1 MYDSSS
7 GKDPGA
13 ARGCAGIRLFIRF
26 SAAAI
31 RPWAYGCRRGVCVGA
46 CPEKVQAIK
55 AQINELC
62 GISTKATRKKSRMTS
77 SQWVSAGRAIT
88 GGRRECVA

>member
-1 MYDSSS
+1 MTDAERI
-7 GKDPGA
+7 KELVRLQAELNQVEAEA
-13 ARGCAGIRLFIRF
+13 A
-26 SAAAI
+26 
-31 RPWAYGCRRGVCVGA
+31 
-46 CPEKVQAIK
+46 EKVQAIK

-62 GISTKATRKKSRMTS
+62 GISTNTTRKKSRMTS

>member
-1 MYDSSS
+1 MTDAERI
-7 GKDPGA
+7 KE
-13 ARGCAGIRLFIRF
+13 IVRLQAELNAVEAE
-26 SAAAI
+26 AAAK
-31 RPWAYGCRRGVCVGA
+31 A
-46 CPEKVQAIK
+46 EAIK

>member
-1 MYDSSS
+1 MTDAERI
-7 GKDPGA
+7 KEIVRLQAELNQVEKETA
-13 ARGCAGIRLFIRF
+13 AKAE
-26 SAAAI
+26 
-31 RPWAYGCRRGVCVGA
+31 V
-46 CPEKVQAIK
+46 IK
-55 AQINELC
+55 AKINELC

>member
-1 MYDSSS
+1 MTDAESI
-7 GKDPGA
+7 KELVRLQAELNQVEAEA
-13 ARGCAGIRLFIRF
+13 A
-26 SAAAI
+26 
-31 RPWAYGCRRGVCVGA
+31 
-46 CPEKVQAIK
+46 EKVQAIK
-55 AQINELC
+55 AQINKLC

>member
-1 MYDSSS
+1 MTDAERI
-7 GKDPGA
+7 KELVRLQAELNQVEAEA
-13 ARGCAGIRLFIRF
+13 A
-26 SAAAI
+26 
-31 RPWAYGCRRGVCVGA
+31 
-46 CPEKVQAIK
+46 EKVQAIK

-62 GISTKATRKKSRMTS
+62 GISTKATRKNSRMTS